1 MIRTCKQLENK
12 LNTINNTTDIKIKKD
27 GSMYI
32 VVMGGYESA
41 IWGYSL
47 KDLVN
52 ELKGLETIKMV
63 YRSWTMQG
71 IKVTTIK
78 GLN

>member
-41 IWGYSL
+41 VCGYGL

-52 ELKGLETIKMV
+52 ELKVLETIKMV

-71 IKVTTIK
+71 MKVKTIK
-78 GLN
+78 GIK

>member
-41 IWGYSL
+41 VWGYGL

-52 ELKGLETIKMV
+52 ELKVLETIKMV
-63 YRSWTMQG
+63 YRNWTMQG
-71 IKVTTIK
+71 MKVKTIQGIK
-78 GLN
+78 

>member
-12 LNTINNTTDIKIKKD
+12 LNTINNTTDIKNKKD

-41 IWGYSL
+41 IWGYGL

-71 IKVTTIK
+71 MKVTTIK

>member
-27 GSMYI
+27 GSTYI

-41 IWGYSL
+41 IWGYGL

-71 IKVTTIK
+71 MKVKTIK
-78 GLN
+78 GIK

>member
-41 IWGYSL
+41 IWGYGL

-52 ELKGLETIKMV
+52 
-63 YRSWTMQG
+63 
-71 IKVTTIK
+71 
-78 GLN
+78 

>member
-41 IWGYSL
+41 IWGYGL

-71 IKVTTIK
+71 MKVKTIK
-78 GLN
+78 GIK

>member
-41 IWGYSL
+41 VWGYGL

-52 ELKGLETIKMV
+52 ELKVLETIKMV

-71 IKVTTIK
+71 MKVKTIK
-78 GLN
+78 GIK

>member
-27 GSMYI
+27 GSTYI

-41 IWGYSL
+41 IRGYGL

-71 IKVTTIK
+71 MKVKTIK
-78 GLN
+78 GIN

>member
-27 GSMYI
+27 GGMYI

-41 IWGYSL
+41 IWGYGL

-71 IKVTTIK
+71 MKVTTIK

>member
-41 IWGYSL
+41 IWGYGL

-52 ELKGLETIKMV
+52 ELSHMETIKMV
-63 YRSWTMQG
+63 WRTWTMQG
-71 IKVTTIK
+71 MKVTTIK

>member
-32 VVMGGYESA
+32 VVMGGYESD
-41 IWGYSL
+41 IWGYCL

-52 ELKGLETIKMV
+52 ELKCLETIKMV

-71 IKVTTIK
+71 MKVKTIK
-78 GLN
+78 GIK

>member
-32 VVMGGYESA
+32 VVMGGYESD
-41 IWGYSL
+41 ILGYGL

-71 IKVTTIK
+71 MKVKTIK
-78 GLN
+78 GIK